1 VEQAMNSGGRVPET
15 RLLGEGELSADHAWR
30 ALRRYGGWRLLRD
43 AFLRFRSGD
52 GFSHA
57 RALGLQLCLAAV
69 PLLIALNG
77 LASKLGDPQRA
88 GRVVADT
95 VLALTPGASESLVRQ
110 LLTEQGRTR
119 DLGQVALSLGLLT
132 AVVALTTAAGQIERG
147 ANRIYGVDQD
157 RSAPQK
163 YLRALVLTVVA
174 GVPALVSFL
183 LLVAGGAI
191 GASMQRWDHLST
203 ATTTTWNLLRWP
215 MSLGLIV
222 VTVSLLFRYAPR
234 RQQPGLSWLMVGA
247 GLATA
252 LWWLIS
258 LLLAAFVTQSSDFGA
273 TYGPLTGVMA
283 LLLWANL
290 TGIALFLGIAFTAQ
304 LEARRA
310 RGSRPALPT
319 SNSNLKNRP
328 TSPVP
333 AAADS
338 SPRTLGRLS
347 EAELEQLPGTGR
359 GPAVPAGEDAG
370 SRVWGGA
377 QDGQDPRGGRGNPGG
392 PGSLA
397 GAG

>member
-1 VEQAMNSGGRVPET
+1 MNSGGRVPET

-30 ALRRYGGWRLLRD
+30 ALRRYGSLRLLHD

-77 LASKLGDPQRA
+77 LASKLGDPDRG

-95 VLALTPGASESLVRQ
+95 VLALTPGASESLVSQ
-110 LLTEQGRTR
+110 LLTDQGRTR
-119 DLGQVALSLGLLT
+119 DLGQVALALGLLT

-147 ANRIYGVDQD
+147 ANRIYGVGQD
-157 RSAPQK
+157 RPALQK
-163 YLRALVLTVVA
+163 YRRALFLTVVA
-174 GVPALVSFL
+174 GLPALVSFL
-183 LLVAGGAI
+183 LLVAGSAI
-191 GASMQRWDHLST
+191 GASMQRWYHWSA

-215 MSLGLIV
+215 VSLGLIV
-222 VTVSLLFRYAPR
+222 VTVSLLFRHAPR

-310 RGSRPALPT
+310 RGSGPALP
-319 SNSNLKNRP
+319 SCSSCLKSGP
-328 TSPVP
+328 THHPPSARSPQT
-333 AAADS
+333 AARVTA
-338 SPRTLGRLS
+338 
-347 EAELEQLPGTGR
+347 AELEQPLP
-359 GPAVPAGEDAG
+359 
-370 SRVWGGA
+370 
-377 QDGQDPRGGRGNPGG
+377 
-392 PGSLA
+392 
-397 GAG
+397 

>member
-1 VEQAMNSGGRVPET
+1 MSSARLVPET

-30 ALRRYGGWRLLRD
+30 ALRRYGSWSLLRD

-77 LASKLGDPQRA
+77 LASKLGDPHRG

-95 VLALTPGASESLVRQ
+95 VLALTPGASESLVSQ
-110 LLTEQGRTR
+110 LLTDPGRTR
-119 DLGQVALSLGLLT
+119 DLGQVALTLGLLT

-157 RSAPQK
+157 RPALQK
-163 YLRALVLTVVA
+163 YRRALFLTVVA
-174 GVPALVSFL
+174 GLPALVSFL

-191 GASMQRWDHLST
+191 GASMQRWYHWSA
-203 ATTTTWNLLRWP
+203 ATTMTWNLLRWP
-215 MSLGLIV
+215 VSLGLIV
-222 VTVSLLFRYAPR
+222 VTVSLLFRHAPR
-234 RQQPGLSWLMVGA
+234 RRQPGLSWLMVGA
-247 GLATA
+247 GLATV
-252 LWWLIS
+252 LWWLVS
-258 LLLAAFVTQSSDFGA
+258 MLLAVYAAESSDFGA

-310 RGSRPALPT
+310 TGSRPALPT
-319 SNSNLKNRP
+319 SNSYLKNRP

-359 GPAVPAGEDAG
+359 GPALPDGEGVG
-370 SRVWGGA
+370 SRVWSGA
-377 QDGQDPRGGRGNPGG
+377 QDGQDPPRRTREPGG
-392 PGSLA
+392 PGSSA
-397 GAG
+397 GAGP

>member
-1 VEQAMNSGGRVPET
+1 MNSGGPVPET

-30 ALRRYGGWRLLRD
+30 ALRRYGSWRLLRD

-95 VLALTPGASESLVRQ
+95 VLALTPGASESLVSQ
-110 LLTEQGRTR
+110 LLTDQGRTR
-119 DLGQVALSLGLLT
+119 DLGQVALLLGLLT
-132 AVVALTTAAGQIERG
+132 AVVALITAAGQIERG

-157 RSAPQK
+157 RPALQK
-163 YLRALVLTVVA
+163 YRRALFLTVVA
-174 GVPALVSFL
+174 GLPALVSFL

-191 GASMQRWDHLST
+191 GASMRRWYHWSA

-215 MSLGLIV
+215 VSLGLIV
-222 VTVSLLFRYAPR
+222 VTVSLLFRHAPR

-310 RGSRPALPT
+310 RGSGPALP
-319 SNSNLKNRP
+319 NS
-328 TSPVP
+328 
-333 AAADS
+333 S
-338 SPRTLGRLS
+338 SCLRSGRHLTHHPP
-347 EAELEQLPGTGR
+347 EPPDGCQVTAAELEQPLP
-359 GPAVPAGEDAG
+359 
-370 SRVWGGA
+370 
-377 QDGQDPRGGRGNPGG
+377 
-392 PGSLA
+392 
-397 GAG
+397 